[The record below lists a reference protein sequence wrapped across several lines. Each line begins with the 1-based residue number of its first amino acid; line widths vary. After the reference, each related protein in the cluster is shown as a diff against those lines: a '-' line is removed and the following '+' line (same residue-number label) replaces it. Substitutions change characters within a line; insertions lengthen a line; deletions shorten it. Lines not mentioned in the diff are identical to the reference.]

1 MEQYHFLVDFVT
13 ANFEHFFNALR
24 IGKGDKA
31 KTTKNYFSAQLVQL
45 FCSSFIRVRTINEYW
60 NFYEACE

>member
-31 KTTKNYFSAQLVQL
+31 KTTKNYFQRSW
-45 FCSSFIRVRTINEYW
+45 CSSFVPLLSVY
-60 NFYEACE
+60 AQ